1 MSAAGASI
9 LIIWMVE
16 KMFKWYKTGSV
27 QERRTFWACF
37 SGWALDTYDAQMFSF
52 LLPTLMAVWQIS
64 RGQAGVLG
72 TAALLCASLGG
83 WIGGILSDRYG
94 RVRVLI
100 FTIVWFTS
108 FGVLAGF
115 TQSFDQML
123 VLRSLQGLGFG
134 GEWAVGA
141 ALMAEVT
148 RPENRGRAMGFVQS
162 GFSFGW
168 ALSALLM
175 TGLLNWLPAEQAWR
189 VAFWIG
195 VIPASF
201 VLFIRRNITEPEIF
215 SQARKDERKR
225 ASFSSAFKRDV
236 LRLTL
241 LSSLMMVGLQAAS
254 YTILT
259 WLPTLMVTTRGLKPG
274 PVVVTM
280 LIMCIGAFLG
290 FVLSAYLSD
299 RWGRRPAL
307 LVFCFLAWIFVV
319 VYMMVPI
326 SPRVMLGMGFFV
338 GIFAIGVFAAIGP
351 FLSELFPTHVR
362 TTCMGFSYNIGK
374 SLGAMS
380 ITGVGL
386 LSEKLGL
393 AQAIGWYCLIGYG
406 LTILSILVLPETR
419 GKRLQDLDE
428 EEAAGA
434 NRVVDAH
441 EVLSK
446 R

>member
-1 MSAAGASI
+1 
-9 LIIWMVE
+9 
-16 KMFKWYKTGSV
+16 MFEWYKKGSV

-52 LLPTLMAVWQIS
+52 LLPTLVAVWQIS
-64 RGQAGVLG
+64 KGQAGVLG

-83 WIGGILSDRYG
+83 WVAGILSDRYG

-100 FTIVWFTS
+100 FTIAWFTT

-115 TQSFDQML
+115 TQSFEQML

-141 ALMAEVT
+141 ALMAEVI

-162 GFSFGW
+162 GFAFGW
-168 ALSALLM
+168 ALAALLM
-175 TGLLNWLPAEQAWR
+175 TGLLSWIPAEQAWR

-195 VIPASF
+195 IVPAGF
-201 VLFIRRNITEPEIF
+201 VLFIRRNVKDPEIF
-215 SQARKDERKR
+215 RKAKAEEVRP
-225 ASFSSAFKRDV
+225 ASFSSAFNGDV

-241 LSSLMMVGLQAAS
+241 LSSLMMIGLQAAS

-274 PVVVTM
+274 PVVITM
-280 LIMCIGAFLG
+280 LIMCTGAFLG

-299 RWGRRPAL
+299 RWGRRPTL
-307 LVFCFLAWIFVV
+307 LVFCFFAWIFVII
-319 VYMMVPI
+319 YMMVPI
-326 SPRVMLGMGFFV
+326 SPNMMLGMGFFV

-351 FLSELFPTHVR
+351 FLSELFPTHIR
-362 TTCMGFSYNIGK
+362 TTCMGFSYNVGK
-374 SLGAMS
+374 TLGALS

-406 LTILSILVLPETR
+406 VTISSILLLPETR
-419 GKRLQDLDE
+419 GKRLQDIDR
-428 EEAAGA
+428 EEAVREARLTSDNDFISG
-434 NRVVDAH
+434 R
-441 EVLSK
+441 
-446 R
+446 